1 MKVEG
6 PLAMKTQIKKTNR
19 GFIVTIEGRLD
30 YETTDSFR
38 ENFLSRLASET
49 AGHQVVFDLGELQFV
64 GSSGITKFVQALREF
79 NLRSATRPRY
89 TNVRNEFKKII
100 SAFDD
105 ENTFDFWDSNER
117 ALRSFD
123 N

>member
-1 MKVEG
+1 MKREG
-6 PLAMKTQIKKTNR
+6 PLAMKTQIRKTSR
-19 GFIVTIEGRLD
+19 GVIVTIEGRLS
-30 YETTDSFR
+30 YETTDTFR
-38 ENFLSRLASET
+38 ENFLSRLMDESE
-49 AGHQVVFDLGELQFV
+49 GKQIIFDLGELHFV

-79 NLRSATRPRY
+79 NLKSDMRPRY

-105 ENTFDFWDSNER
+105 ENTFDFWESNER
-117 ALRSFD
+117 ALKSFD